1 MYRHGLLLY
10 GFANR
15 TLIELRRY
23 PLNFFGAL
31 LTYLLVFA
39 LIFIGGRTLAPDGF
53 ESNVDAIIVGYF
65 LLTTVLSTFFTLSGL
80 INTEAKYGTLQQ
92 LYVSPFRFPTVMLA
106 AVLGN
111 LIVALSMGVITLG
124 FILVLTGEALT
135 IDLFTVV
142 PILGLTILHAIG
154 ISFFLGGIA
163 LVYKRIRTLFSTL
176 QFAIIGVLSLAL
188 TDAFWPRLLPVGQG
202 AAMLHEAM
210 ANGRGLLEFSLLD
223 HAILVSTAAVYLV
236 IGYLAFH
243 LAQHYARKKGLLD
256 DY

>member
-1 MYRHGLLLY
+1 MFRYGVLLY

-23 PLNFFGAL
+23 PLNFLGAL

-39 LIFIGGRTLAPDGF
+39 LIFIGGRALAPDGF
-53 ESNVDAIIVGYF
+53 ESNVEAIIVGYF

-92 LYVSPFRFPTVMLA
+92 LYVSPFRFPVVMLA

-111 LIVALSMGVITLG
+111 MIVALSIGMVTLG
-124 FILVLTGEALT
+124 FILVLTGETLT

-142 PILGLTILHAIG
+142 PILGLTILQAIG
-154 ISFFLGGIA
+154 MGFFLGGIA

-202 AAMLHEAM
+202 AAMLHESM
-210 ANGRGLLEFSLLD
+210 ANGLLLLDFPLFD
-223 HAILVSTAAVYLV
+223 HAILVSTSVVYLL

-243 LAQHYARKKGLLD
+243 IAQHHARTKGLLD

>member
-1 MYRHGLLLY
+1 MYRYGVLLY
-10 GFANR
+10 GFAAR
-15 TLIELRRY
+15 TLIQLRRY

-39 LIFIGGRTLAPDGF
+39 LIFVGGRTIAPDGF

-111 LIVALSMGVITLG
+111 LIVSIAMGVITLG
-124 FILVLTGEALT
+124 FILVLTRESLT
-135 IDLFTVV
+135 IDVLTVI
-142 PILGLTILHAIG
+142 PILALTILHAIG

-163 LVYKRIRTLFSTL
+163 LVYKRIRALFSTL
-176 QFAIIGVLSLAL
+176 QFGIISVISLAL

-210 ANGRGLLEFSLLD
+210 ANGRSLLEFPPID
-223 HAILVSTAAVYLV
+223 HAVMLSTSAVYVL

-243 LAQHYARKKGLLD
+243 VTQHYARTKGLLD